1 MATKVLQEVASEGK
15 YPGYP
20 SKIVTEV
27 KELDEFYPAEQYHQN
42 YYNLNTTQGYC
53 RAVIKPKLSKFA
65 SLFEKFIDKNHL

>member
-1 MATKVLQEVASEGK
+1 LKTIEEVAAEGK

-20 SKIVTEV
+20 DKIVTEV
-27 KELDEFYPAEQYHQN
+27 KELEEFYPAEQYHQD

-65 SLFEKFIDKNHL
+65 SLFQKYIDSSRL